1 MENRLIDTSKVG
13 ISQCINQL
21 TDRDLNS
28 PTYIDQS
35 RCRID
40 QPFDPYN
47 RMVPWHQE
55 VVYYVPGSDFVQT
68 WAPLIIDA
76 TIVNGTIQI
85 CPASHN
91 EIAKQSYHEGEGDD
105 YRYIVDE
112 DVIKKYNPISL
123 EMKLGQLLIFDS
135 KLIHRSG
142 KNESSQTRYSLVGI
156 NHNIVN
162 EQFTPPRFV
171 VKNRDKIMNDY
182 YKELQ
187 PSEQDI

>member
-1 MENRLIDTSKVG
+1 
-13 ISQCINQL
+13 
-21 TDRDLNS
+21 
-28 PTYIDQS
+28 
-35 RCRID
+35 
-40 QPFDPYN
+40 
-47 RMVPWHQE
+47 MVPWHQE